1 VTRTLRLSAT
11 AAVFALL
18 AAATPAHAIRVA
30 TWNVTLYQGAN
41 ANARN
46 ASFRTVLAGLNPD
59 VLLVQELNNASGR
72 DSLLNNVLNVIQP
85 GQWTASP
92 WITLSGI
99 EGGAIYWKPSKVDVT
114 DIGSISVGGTR
125 LVLRGVA
132 KPVGYVSNASWC
144 RLYSVHFKAGNPL
157 SSPSDSASRRLECTN
172 LRTYINNED
181 TSLWGPAFLIG
192 GDTNFYGNWEG
203 GYIRLTESQLDNDGR
218 GRDPIPL
225 PGTWNDPAFA
235 QYHTQSACN
244 SPNCPALWASAG
256 GGGLDDRFDLW
267 LSSSSLRD
275 GQGLE
280 FLPNSNVAYGNDGA
294 HYNTDI
300 DAGGFNSAVG
310 VTIATALRLSSDHIP
325 LLMQLQVPPKVVAAS
340 QLDFGSVIVGAA
352 GITQPLSVSNP
363 AVTPADKLRYSLVAP
378 IGFTVSPGADSVAAG
393 AAAKLHTVGLL
404 TGTAGNKAGT
414 LFMTTNDVDST
425 SKPVQLSAR
434 VLDHAVS
441 SLDSGVVLT
450 TADLDFGDHSAANF
464 EDQPVRV
471 HDRGWNA
478 LQAQLAITGASITGG
493 DGRFSLVGFA
503 PVTVG
508 AVGHTFTVHFD
519 GTGAPL
525 DSAYEATLTFTTADE
540 ALPGATAA
548 TSLTVNLSAHVSSGA
563 GVGDSYTLRLLPP
576 RPNPARHGAELAF
589 ELPREAPVDAGVYD
603 LGGRRVAVLAAGR
616 MGSGPHT
623 LRWNAQD
630 EGGNRVPAG
639 LYFVRFT
646 TPGLTRTYRLALL
659 P

>member
-1 VTRTLRLSAT
+1 MTRTLRLSAA
-11 AAVFALL
+11 AAVLALF
-18 AAATPAHAIRVA
+18 AAATPAHAIRVV
-30 TWNVTLYQGAN
+30 TWNVTLYTGAN

-46 ASFRTVLAGLNPD
+46 AQFRTVLAGVNPD
-59 VLLVQELNNASGR
+59 VLIVQELNSASGR

-85 GQWTASP
+85 GQWTASSWYSLQASP
-92 WITLSGI
+92 V
-99 EGGAIYWKPSKVDVT
+99 EGGAIFWKPSKVDIT
-114 DIGSISVGGTR
+114 DIGLISTGGPR
-125 LVLRGVA
+125 QVLSGVM
-132 KPVGYVSNASWC
+132 KPVGYVSNAAWA
-144 RLYSVHFKAGNPL
+144 RLYSIHLKASQP
-157 SSPSDSASRRLECTN
+157 DTTTRRLECTN
-172 LRTYINNED
+172 LRTHINNVD
-181 TSLWGPAFLIG
+181 TSVWGPAFLIG
-192 GDTNFYGNWEG
+192 GDTNFYGATEG

-225 PGTWNDPAFA
+225 PGTWNDAAFA
-235 QYHTQSACN
+235 IYHTQSACN
-244 SPNCPALWASAG
+244 TPNCPALWSGAG

-267 LSSSSLRD
+267 LSSSSMRD

-300 DAGGFNSAVG
+300 DGGGFNSSVG
-310 VTIATALRLSSDHIP
+310 ITIATALRLSSDHIP
-325 LLMQLQVPPKVVAAS
+325 VLMQVQTPAKVVAAS

-352 GITQPLSVSNP
+352 GVQQPLAISNN
-363 AVTPADKLRYSLVAP
+363 AVIRSDKLRYTLVAP
-378 IGFTVSPGADSVAAG
+378 VGFTLSSGADSVAAG
-393 AAAKLHTVGLL
+393 AAAKIHQVGLL
-404 TGTAGNKAGT
+404 TGSAGIKAGT
-414 LFMTTNDVDST
+414 LAMATNDVDSLN
-425 SKPVQLSAR
+425 KPVQLSAR
-434 VLDHAVS
+434 VLDHAVA
-441 SLDSGVVLT
+441 SLDSSVVLT
-450 TADLDFGDHSAANF
+450 STDVDFGDHSAGNF

-508 AVGHTFTVHFD
+508 EVGHTFTVHFD

-525 DSAYEATLTFTTADE
+525 DSAYEATLTFTTSDE
-540 ALPGATAA
+540 ALPGAAA
-548 TSLTVNLSAHVSSGA
+548 AAPLTVNLSAHISAGA
-563 GVGDSYTLRLLPP
+563 GVGDTYTLRLLPP
-576 RPNPARHGAELAF
+576 RPNPARSGVEIAF

-603 LGGRRVAVLAAGR
+603 LSGRRVATLASGK
-616 MGSGPHT
+616 MGSGPHS

-639 LYFVRFT
+639 LYFVRFA